1 MIDSWLPSTLIFKA
15 FRGWIKAWF
24 LFFGGFVSGVQFNRL
39 HPHTF
44 AIYEQV
50 YRSSLTFEQTHNG
63 AVFFKRH
70 LTWGSCVR
78 SNLECDNVT
87 SSMIRTGMHYSTQC
101 VKKESW
107 KKTIEVRIVLIID
120 LHMFNVFLI
129 PWSSIESSFWAR
141 VKTLMTFHHT
151 DGFIGILMMEIRV
164 GSTIPYLP

>member
-107 KKTIEVRIVLIID
+107 KKTIEVRIV
-120 LHMFNVFLI
+120 
-129 PWSSIESSFWAR
+129 WSSTSIC
-141 VKTLMTFHHT
+141 LMYFLYLEVLLKVHFEQGSKPLWHS
-151 DGFIGILMMEIRV
+151 IILM
-164 GSTIPYLP
+164 GSSESLWWNKSG